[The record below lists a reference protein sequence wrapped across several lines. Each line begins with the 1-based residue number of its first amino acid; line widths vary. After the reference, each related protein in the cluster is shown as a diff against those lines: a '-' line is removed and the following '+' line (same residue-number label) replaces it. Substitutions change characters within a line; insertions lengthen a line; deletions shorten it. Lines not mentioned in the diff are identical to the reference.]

1 MTARPQSGPD
11 FLGIGTQKG
20 GTTFLHDLLRQHPG
34 CHLPDRKEIHFF
46 STEYHHGEGWYRDQF
61 LKAEPGQQT
70 GEITPFYMFHPQA
83 AQRIEAFDPDL
94 RLIALLRHPVD
105 RAISHYHH
113 AKQRGF
119 EPLSLLEAIQAEPER
134 MSSGDPWSLQKHS
147 YVSRSRYSVQLERF
161 AHFQQNGQLL
171 LLKSEDL
178 FANPRV
184 CMVKVETFLGLSHQ
198 PIEKV
203 IPASNKG
210 NYSVLSEKENERRLL
225 ENLLRTEIQKLEQQ
239 FSVRWAEQLLQTPKK
254 Q

>member
-20 GTTFLHDLLRQHPG
+20 GTTFLHDLLRQHPD
-34 CHLPDRKEIHFF
+34 CYLPDRKELHYF
-46 STEYHHGEGWYRDQF
+46 STEYSRGDDWYRDQF
-61 LKAEPGQQT
+61 RQAQPDQRK
-70 GEITPFYMFHPQA
+70 GEITPFYMFHPEA
-83 AQRIEAFDPDL
+83 AQRIEAFDPEL
-94 RLIALLRHPVD
+94 RLVALLRHPVE

-113 AKQRGF
+113 ARKRGF
-119 EPLSLLEAIQAEPER
+119 EPLPLLEAIQAEPER
-134 MSSGDPWSLQKHS
+134 INSGDPWSLQKHS

-178 FANPRV
+178 FADPRQ

-210 NYSVLSEKENERRLL
+210 KYSVLTDLVMARAEL
-225 ENLLRTEIQKLEQQ
+225 ENLLRAELEELDLK
-239 FSVRWAEQLLQTPKK
+239 FSIRWTNQRQPTSKG

>member
-1 MTARPQSGPD
+1 
-11 FLGIGTQKG
+11 
-20 GTTFLHDLLRQHPG
+20 
-34 CHLPDRKEIHFF
+34 
-46 STEYHHGEGWYRDQF
+46 
-61 LKAEPGQQT
+61 
-70 GEITPFYMFHPQA
+70 
-83 AQRIEAFDPDL
+83 
-94 RLIALLRHPVD
+94 
-105 RAISHYHH
+105 
-113 AKQRGF
+113 
-119 EPLSLLEAIQAEPER
+119 

-225 ENLLRTEIQKLEQQ
+225 ENLLRTEIHKLEQQ
-239 FSVRWAEQLLQTPKK
+239 FSVRWAKQLLQTPKK